1 MRRFKDIPTHEAN
14 LLAELSLVAEECD
27 APNWDGYGAAPV
39 AKQTYAHA
47 RSFLDAL
54 PIGTPVPTV
63 GAEPDGHLTFE
74 WYESPRRLL
83 SVSVSPEGE
92 LHYAALIGPAK
103 AYGTE
108 PFAREAPQAILDL
121 IRRVIA
127 S

>member
-1 MRRFKDIPTHEAN
+1 MRRLKDIPGPEAN
-14 LLAELSLVAEECD
+14 LLEELSLVAEKCD
-27 APNWDGYGAAPV
+27 AANWDGYGASPV
-39 AKQTYAHA
+39 AKQTYSHA

-54 PIGTPVPTV
+54 PVGTPVPTV

-74 WYESPRRLL
+74 WYRSPRRLL

-108 PFAREAPQAILDL
+108 PFASEAPQAILDL